1 MNRMRLWR
9 AGRYSLPLGEKTYIM
24 AIVNVTPDSFSDGGK
39 YFSTEQAIRRALDAQ
54 DQGAD
59 IIDIGAQSTRPGFS
73 PISAEE
79 EEEEAARLVPV
90 LEGLRGRLH
99 VPVSIDTF
107 YPGVALESLRL
118 GADILNDVTGFSDPE
133 MIAAAAGAD
142 CGCIVMHNTAF
153 SILPD
158 APSHDAGH
166 EAEPI
171 TERVRGFFDRRGAE
185 LVRAGIAMERICFDP
200 GIGFRKTLEENMGLL
215 ANTHL
220 LTDGLDSAFL
230 MAASRKR
237 VIGAPC
243 GDPPFEQR
251 MPGTIAAHTIA
262 QCGGADILRV
272 HDVPEAVQAARVADA
287 LLAQRRI
294 SHGV

>member
-39 YFSTEQAIRRALDAQ
+39 YFSAEQAIRRALDAQ

-79 EEEEAARLVPV
+79 EAARLVPV

-107 YPGVALESLRL
+107 YPSVALESLRL

-200 GIGFRKTLEENMGLL
+200 GIGFGKTLEENMGLL

>member
-1 MNRMRLWR
+1 MNRMSLWR

-39 YFSTEQAIRRALDAQ
+39 YFSAEQAIRRALDAQ
-54 DQGAD
+54 EQGAD

-79 EEEEAARLVPV
+79 EAEEAARLVPV

-185 LVRAGIAMERICFDP
+185 LVRAGIAVERICFDP
-200 GIGFRKTLEENMGLL
+200 GIGFGKTLEENMDLL

-243 GDPPFEQR
+243 GNPPFEQR

-287 LLAQRRI
+287 LLAQRRQAF
-294 SHGV
+294 

>member
-39 YFSTEQAIRRALDAQ
+39 YFSAEQAIRRALDAQ

-171 TERVRGFFDRRGAE
+171 TERVCGFFDRRGAE

-200 GIGFRKTLEENMGLL
+200 GIGFGKTLEENMGLL

>member
-39 YFSTEQAIRRALDAQ
+39 YFSAEQAIRRALDAQ

-73 PISAEE
+73 PISA
-79 EEEEAARLVPV
+79 EEEAARLVPV

-166 EAEPI
+166 ETEPI

-200 GIGFRKTLEENMGLL
+200 GIGFGKTLEENMDLL

-220 LTDGLDSAFL
+220 LTDRLDSAFL

>member
-39 YFSTEQAIRRALDAQ
+39 YFSAEQAIRRALDAQ
-54 DQGAD
+54 EQGAD

-73 PISAEE
+73 PISA
-79 EEEEAARLVPV
+79 EEEAARLVPV

-166 EAEPI
+166 ETEPI

-185 LVRAGIAMERICFDP
+185 LVRAGIAVERICFDP
-200 GIGFRKTLEENMGLL
+200 GIGFGKTLEENMGLL

>member
-39 YFSTEQAIRRALDAQ
+39 YFSAEQAIRRALDAQ
-54 DQGAD
+54 EQGAD

-73 PISAEE
+73 PISA
-79 EEEEAARLVPV
+79 EEEAARLVPV

-185 LVRAGIAMERICFDP
+185 LVRAGIAVERICFDP
-200 GIGFRKTLEENMGLL
+200 GIGFGKTLEENMDLL

-243 GDPPFEQR
+243 GNPPFEQR

-287 LLAQRRI
+287 LLAQRRQAF
-294 SHGV
+294 

>member
-39 YFSTEQAIRRALDAQ
+39 YFSAEQAIRRALDAQ
-54 DQGAD
+54 EQGAD

-79 EEEEAARLVPV
+79 EAEEAARLVPV

-185 LVRAGIAMERICFDP
+185 LVRAGIAVERICFDP
-200 GIGFRKTLEENMGLL
+200 GIGFGKTLEENMDLL

-243 GDPPFEQR
+243 GNPPFEQR

-287 LLAQRRI
+287 LLAQRRQAF
-294 SHGV
+294 

>member
-39 YFSTEQAIRRALDAQ
+39 YFSAEQAIRRALDAQ
-54 DQGAD
+54 EQGAD

-73 PISAEE
+73 PISA
-79 EEEEAARLVPV
+79 EEEAARLVPV

-200 GIGFRKTLEENMGLL
+200 GIGFGKTLEENMDLL

>member
-39 YFSTEQAIRRALDAQ
+39 YFSAEQAIRRALDAQ
-54 DQGAD
+54 EQGAD

-73 PISAEE
+73 PISA
-79 EEEEAARLVPV
+79 EEEAARLVPV

-200 GIGFRKTLEENMGLL
+200 GIGFGKTLEENMGLL

-287 LLAQRRI
+287 LLARRRI

>member
-39 YFSTEQAIRRALDAQ
+39 YFSAEQAIRRALDAQ

-73 PISAEE
+73 PISA
-79 EEEEAARLVPV
+79 EEEAARLVPV

-142 CGCIVMHNTAF
+142 CGCNVMHNTAF

-166 EAEPI
+166 ETEPI

-200 GIGFRKTLEENMGLL
+200 GIGFGKTLEENMGLL

-272 HDVPEAVQAARVADA
+272 HDVPEAVQAARAADA

>member
-39 YFSTEQAIRRALDAQ
+39 YFSAEQAIRRALDAQ

-73 PISAEE
+73 PISA
-79 EEEEAARLVPV
+79 EEEAARLVPV

-166 EAEPI
+166 ETESI

-200 GIGFRKTLEENMGLL
+200 GIGFGKTLEENMGLL

-287 LLAQRRI
+287 LLAQRRQAF
-294 SHGV
+294 

>member
-39 YFSTEQAIRRALDAQ
+39 YFSAEQAIRRALDAQ
-54 DQGAD
+54 EQGAD

-73 PISAEE
+73 PISA
-79 EEEEAARLVPV
+79 EEEAARLVPV

-185 LVRAGIAMERICFDP
+185 LVRAGIAVERICFDP
-200 GIGFRKTLEENMGLL
+200 GIGFGKTLEENMGLL

>member
-39 YFSTEQAIRRALDAQ
+39 YFSAEQAIRRALDAQ

-73 PISAEE
+73 PISA
-79 EEEEAARLVPV
+79 EEEAARLVPV

-166 EAEPI
+166 ETEPI

-185 LVRAGIAMERICFDP
+185 LVRAGIAVERICFDP
-200 GIGFRKTLEENMGLL
+200 GIGFGKTLEENMDLL

>member
-39 YFSTEQAIRRALDAQ
+39 YFSAEQAIRRALDAQ
-54 DQGAD
+54 EQGAD

-73 PISAEE
+73 PISA
-79 EEEEAARLVPV
+79 EEEAARLVPV

-166 EAEPI
+166 EAKPI

-200 GIGFRKTLEENMGLL
+200 GIGFGKTLEENMDLL

>member
-39 YFSTEQAIRRALDAQ
+39 YFSAEQAIRRALDAQ
-54 DQGAD
+54 EQGAD

-73 PISAEE
+73 PISA
-79 EEEEAARLVPV
+79 EEEAARLVPV

-166 EAEPI
+166 ETEPI

-185 LVRAGIAMERICFDP
+185 LVRAGIAVERICFDP
-200 GIGFRKTLEENMGLL
+200 GIGFGKTLEENMDLL

>member
-39 YFSTEQAIRRALDAQ
+39 YFSAEQAIRRALDAQ
-54 DQGAD
+54 EQGAD

-73 PISAEE
+73 PISA
-79 EEEEAARLVPV
+79 EEEAARLVPV

-107 YPGVALESLRL
+107 YPSVALESLRL
-118 GADILNDVTGFSDPE
+118 GADILNDVTGFSDSE

-200 GIGFRKTLEENMGLL
+200 GIGFGKTLEENMGLL

-287 LLAQRRI
+287 LLAQRRQAF
-294 SHGV
+294 

>member
-9 AGRYSLPLGEKTYIM
+9 AGRYSLPLGKKTYIM

-39 YFSTEQAIRRALDAQ
+39 YFSAEQAIRRALDAQ

-73 PISAEE
+73 PISA
-79 EEEEAARLVPV
+79 EEEAARLVPV

-118 GADILNDVTGFSDPE
+118 GADILNDVTGFSDSE

-200 GIGFRKTLEENMGLL
+200 GIGFGKTLEENMGLL

>member
-39 YFSTEQAIRRALDAQ
+39 YFATEQAIRRALDAQ
-54 DQGAD
+54 EQGAD

-73 PISAEE
+73 PISA
-79 EEEEAARLVPV
+79 EEEAARLVPV

-166 EAEPI
+166 ETEPI

-200 GIGFRKTLEENMGLL
+200 GIGFGKTLEENMGLL

>member
-39 YFSTEQAIRRALDAQ
+39 YFSAEQAIRRALDAQ
-54 DQGAD
+54 EQGAD
-59 IIDIGAQSTRPGFS
+59 IIDIGAQSTRPGFL
-73 PISAEE
+73 PISA
-79 EEEEAARLVPV
+79 EEEAARLVPV

-107 YPGVALESLRL
+107 YPSVALESLRL

-185 LVRAGIAMERICFDP
+185 LVRAGIAVERICFDP
-200 GIGFRKTLEENMGLL
+200 GIGFGKTLEENMDLL

-243 GDPPFEQR
+243 GNPPFEQR

>member
-39 YFSTEQAIRRALDAQ
+39 YFSAEQAIRRALDAQ

-73 PISAEE
+73 PISA
-79 EEEEAARLVPV
+79 EEEAARLVPV

-200 GIGFRKTLEENMGLL
+200 GIGFGKTLEENMGLL

-287 LLAQRRI
+287 LLAQRRQAF
-294 SHGV
+294 

>member
-39 YFSTEQAIRRALDAQ
+39 YFSAEQAIRRALDAQ

-73 PISAEE
+73 PISA
-79 EEEEAARLVPV
+79 EEEAARLVPV

-185 LVRAGIAMERICFDP
+185 LVRAGIAVERICFDP
-200 GIGFRKTLEENMGLL
+200 GIGFGKTLEENMGLL

-243 GDPPFEQR
+243 GNPPFEQR

>member
-39 YFSTEQAIRRALDAQ
+39 YFSAEQAIRRALDAQ

-73 PISAEE
+73 PISP
-79 EEEEAARLVPV
+79 EEEAARLVPV

-200 GIGFRKTLEENMGLL
+200 GIGFGKTLEENMGLL

-243 GDPPFEQR
+243 GNPPFEQR

>member
-39 YFSTEQAIRRALDAQ
+39 YFSAEQAIRRALDAQ

-79 EEEEAARLVPV
+79 EAARLVPV

-107 YPGVALESLRL
+107 YPSVALESLRL

-185 LVRAGIAMERICFDP
+185 LVRAGIAAERICFDP
-200 GIGFRKTLEENMGLL
+200 GIGFGKTLEENMGLL

>member
-39 YFSTEQAIRRALDAQ
+39 YFSAEQAIRRALDAQ

-73 PISAEE
+73 PISA
-79 EEEEAARLVPV
+79 EEEAARLVPV

-166 EAEPI
+166 ETEPI
-171 TERVRGFFDRRGAE
+171 TERVCGFFDRRGAE
-185 LVRAGIAMERICFDP
+185 LVRAGIAVERICFDP
-200 GIGFRKTLEENMGLL
+200 GIGFGKTLEENMDLL

-287 LLAQRRI
+287 LLAQRRQAF
-294 SHGV
+294 

>member
-39 YFSTEQAIRRALDAQ
+39 YFSAEQAIRRALDAQ

-59 IIDIGAQSTRPGFS
+59 IIDIGAQSMRPGFS
-73 PISAEE
+73 PISA
-79 EEEEAARLVPV
+79 EEEAARLVPV

-185 LVRAGIAMERICFDP
+185 LVRAGIAVERICFDP
-200 GIGFRKTLEENMGLL
+200 GIGFGKTLEENMDLL

-243 GDPPFEQR
+243 GNPPFEQR

-287 LLAQRRI
+287 LLAQRRQAF
-294 SHGV
+294 

>member
-39 YFSTEQAIRRALDAQ
+39 YFSAEQAIRRALDAQ

-79 EEEEAARLVPV
+79 EAARLVPV

-107 YPGVALESLRL
+107 FPGVALESLRL

-166 EAEPI
+166 ETEPI

-200 GIGFRKTLEENMGLL
+200 GIGFGKTLEENMGLL

>member
-39 YFSTEQAIRRALDAQ
+39 YFSAEQAIRRALDAQ

-79 EEEEAARLVPV
+79 EAEEAARLVPV

-166 EAEPI
+166 ETEPI

-200 GIGFRKTLEENMGLL
+200 GIGFGKTLEENMGLL

-287 LLAQRRI
+287 LLAQRRQAF
-294 SHGV
+294 

>member
-39 YFSTEQAIRRALDAQ
+39 YFSAEQAIRRALDAQ

-73 PISAEE
+73 PISA
-79 EEEEAARLVPV
+79 EEEAARLVPV

-166 EAEPI
+166 ETEPI

-200 GIGFRKTLEENMGLL
+200 GIGFGKTLEENMGLL

>member
-39 YFSTEQAIRRALDAQ
+39 YFSAEQAIRRALDAQ
-54 DQGAD
+54 EQGAD
-59 IIDIGAQSTRPGFS
+59 IIDIGAQATRPGFS
-73 PISAEE
+73 PISA
-79 EEEEAARLVPV
+79 EEEAARLVPV

-200 GIGFRKTLEENMGLL
+200 GIGFGKTLEENMGLL

-287 LLAQRRI
+287 LLARRRI

>member
-73 PISAEE
+73 PISA
-79 EEEEAARLVPV
+79 EEEAARLVPV

-185 LVRAGIAMERICFDP
+185 LVRAGIAVERICFDP
-200 GIGFRKTLEENMGLL
+200 GIGFGKTLEENMDLL

-243 GDPPFEQR
+243 GNPPFEQR

-287 LLAQRRI
+287 LLAQRRQAF
-294 SHGV
+294 

>member
-73 PISAEE
+73 PISA
-79 EEEEAARLVPV
+79 EEEAARLVPV

-171 TERVRGFFDRRGAE
+171 TERVRRFFDRRGAE

-200 GIGFRKTLEENMGLL
+200 GIGFGKTLEENMGLL

>member
-39 YFSTEQAIRRALDAQ
+39 YFSAEQAIRRALDAQ
-54 DQGAD
+54 EQGAD

-73 PISAEE
+73 PISA
-79 EEEEAARLVPV
+79 EEEAARLVPV

-200 GIGFRKTLEENMGLL
+200 GIGFGKTLEENMGLL

-287 LLAQRRI
+287 LLAQRRQAF
-294 SHGV
+294 

>member
-39 YFSTEQAIRRALDAQ
+39 YFSAEQAIRRALDAQ

-79 EEEEAARLVPV
+79 EAARLVPV

-107 YPGVALESLRL
+107 YPSVALESLRL

-185 LVRAGIAMERICFDP
+185 LVRAGIAVERICFDP
-200 GIGFRKTLEENMGLL
+200 GIGFGKTLEENMGLL

-287 LLAQRRI
+287 LLAQRRQAF
-294 SHGV
+294 

>member
-39 YFSTEQAIRRALDAQ
+39 YFSAEQAIRRALDAQ
-54 DQGAD
+54 EQGAD

-73 PISAEE
+73 PISA
-79 EEEEAARLVPV
+79 EEEAARLVPV

-107 YPGVALESLRL
+107 YPSVALESLRL
-118 GADILNDVTGFSDPE
+118 GADILNDVTGFSDSE

-200 GIGFRKTLEENMGLL
+200 GIGFGKTLEENMGLL

>member
-39 YFSTEQAIRRALDAQ
+39 YFSAEQAIRRALDAQ

-73 PISAEE
+73 PISA
-79 EEEEAARLVPV
+79 EEEAARLVPV

-166 EAEPI
+166 ETEPI
-171 TERVRGFFDRRGAE
+171 TERVCGFFDRRGAE
-185 LVRAGIAMERICFDP
+185 LVRAGIAVERICFDP
-200 GIGFRKTLEENMGLL
+200 GIGFGKTLEENMDLL

-243 GDPPFEQR
+243 GDPPFAQR

-287 LLAQRRI
+287 LLAQRRQAF
-294 SHGV
+294 